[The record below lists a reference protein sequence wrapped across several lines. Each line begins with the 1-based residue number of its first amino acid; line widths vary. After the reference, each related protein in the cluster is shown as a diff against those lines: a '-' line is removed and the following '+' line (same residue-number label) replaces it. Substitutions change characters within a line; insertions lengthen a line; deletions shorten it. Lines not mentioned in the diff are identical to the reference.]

1 MKTEEEAKAAVDE
14 MTEKVKA
21 IIGESIYSYDN
32 EELVDVVGRILK
44 EKNITISCAESCTG
58 GLFAGALTDVP
69 GISAV
74 FERGIVTYTNRAKM
88 EELGV
93 SAATLDAYGAVSEET
108 AAEMA
113 EGLAK
118 KTGSDL
124 CVSVTGVAG
133 PDPSEGKPVGL
144 IYIGLTYQGQTKVT
158 QVQRHNSSRKWNRNY
173 AVLTMLHE
181 IYQEIK

>member
-1 MKTEEEAKAAVDE
+1 
-14 MTEKVKA
+14 
-21 IIGESIYSYDN
+21 
-32 EELVDVVGRILK
+32 
-44 EKNITISCAESCTG
+44 
-58 GLFAGALTDVP
+58 
-69 GISAV
+69 
-74 FERGIVTYTNRAKM
+74 M

-144 IYIGLTYQGQTKVT
+144 IYIGLTYKGQTRVT